1 LRQNDPVMILRN
13 LLMSAVFMSL
23 FLLSC
28 TKNTLNLPDPT
39 PTEWNWSGN
48 GNDSM
53 FAYINGVLWQCSAGM
68 ESYGEAGS
76 IKFVAGTDGNAI
88 TVSSNDFTPG
98 GVYDISG
105 PSTTNFGSYV
115 NSASD
120 GYSSTYLS
128 NGKVKIL
135 ENDPS
140 HIRGLFY
147 FDCKSLL
154 SGDLKK
160 ITKGYFNI
168 KK

>member
-1 LRQNDPVMILRN
+1 MILRN
-13 LLMSAVFMSL
+13 LLMSAVLMSL

-28 TKNTLNLPDPT
+28 TKNPLNLPDPT

-88 TVSSNDFTPG
+88 TVSSNDFTPVEYMIFPG
-98 GVYDISG
+98 QVQ
-105 PSTTNFGSYV
+105 PLGSYV
-115 NSASD
+115 NAASD

-135 ENDPS
+135 ENDPT